1 MLTARDQLDDKLK
14 GFDAGA
20 DDYLI
25 KPFDLPELEA
35 RIDAAIRRVRGVETV
50 YSVGDLSLNADT
62 MEVQINGESF
72 RLSKTLFEILRILMR
87 ESPKV
92 VSREML
98 ERELWGEDLP
108 DSDALRSHIYSLRR
122 AIDRPSRETFIET
135 LLGQGYCVRQKR
147 V

>member
-1 MLTARDQLDDKLK
+1 
-14 GFDAGA
+14 
-20 DDYLI
+20 
-25 KPFDLPELEA
+25 
-35 RIDAAIRRVRGVETV
+35 
-50 YSVGDLSLNADT
+50 